1 MCASSLLSRAAA
13 SLACTSF
20 DISVNR
26 RRAACVLLLAI
37 TMSAALVSKLAIGA
51 SLAIAAV
58 ASRAAADDAPPP
70 PIVGGSPATPGEW
83 PDAVAVIGANGSC
96 TGTVIAPDAV
106 LTAGHCAEIAPQRII
121 AGTTDDSRGGTAVA
135 VAATIAYPSFGDSYD
150 VAVLQLATPVPGVVP
165 RTLASACTFDA
176 FSAGT
181 QVELVGFGLTDDAAT
196 GANTLQ
202 REASVAVTDPTC
214 TNSSGCRPEIAPGGE
229 FVAGGDGVDSCDGDS
244 GGPVYLAT
252 SRGEIAIGVVSRGV
266 GGAATP
272 CGGGGIY
279 VRTDKLAGWI
289 ADVAGS
295 VKLDEC
301 KTALDADDGTGTV
314 GGGSDDGTG
323 DDGVT
328 RDGCAAT
335 RGGGLG
341 AAFVIVALLG
351 LSGVVRR
358 RRPSFG
364 RARPSFGRAA
374 R

>member
-1 MCASSLLSRAAA
+1 M
-13 SLACTSF
+13 
-20 DISVNR
+20 I
-26 RRAACVLLLAI
+26 
-37 TMSAALVSKLAIGA
+37 MSATLVTKLVIGA

-70 PIVGGSPATPGEW
+70 PIVGGSAAASGEW
-83 PDAVAVIGANGSC
+83 PDAVAVIGTNGSC

-135 VAATIAYPSFGDSYD
+135 VVATMAYPSFGDTYD
-150 VAVLQLATPVPGVVP
+150 VAVLQLATPVPGVTP
-165 RTLASACTFDA
+165 RTLASACTFDG
-176 FSAGT
+176 FSPGA
-181 QVELVGFGLTDDAAT
+181 QVAVVGFGLTDDAAT

-202 REASVAVTDPTC
+202 READIAVTDPTC
-214 TNSSGCRPEIAPGGE
+214 TRSSGCRPAIAPGGE
-229 FVAGGDGVDSCDGDS
+229 FVAGGDGVDSCNGDS

-252 SRGEIAIGVVSRGV
+252 PRGEIAIGIVSRGV

-279 VRTDKLAGWI
+279 VRTDKIAGWL

-301 KTALDADDGTGTV
+301 KTALDTDAGEGTGTV
-314 GGGSDDGTG
+314 GGSDDGTA
-323 DDGVT
+323 DDGAP

-335 RGGGLG
+335 RGGGFG
-341 AAFVIVALLG
+341 DAFMIVALVA

-358 RRPSFG
+358 RRPSLG
-364 RARPSFGRAA
+364 RARPSFGHDA

>member
-1 MCASSLLSRAAA
+1 
-13 SLACTSF
+13 
-20 DISVNR
+20 
-26 RRAACVLLLAI
+26 
-37 TMSAALVSKLAIGA
+37 
-51 SLAIAAV
+51 
-58 ASRAAADDAPPP
+58 
-70 PIVGGSPATPGEW
+70 
-83 PDAVAVIGANGSC
+83 
-96 TGTVIAPDAV
+96 
-106 LTAGHCAEIAPQRII
+106 
-121 AGTTDDSRGGTAVA
+121 
-135 VAATIAYPSFGDSYD
+135 
-150 VAVLQLATPVPGVVP
+150 
-165 RTLASACTFDA
+165 
-176 FSAGT
+176 
-181 QVELVGFGLTDDAAT
+181 
-196 GANTLQ
+196 
-202 REASVAVTDPTC
+202 
-214 TNSSGCRPEIAPGGE
+214 
-229 FVAGGDGVDSCDGDS
+229 
-244 GGPVYLAT
+244 
-252 SRGEIAIGVVSRGV
+252 
-266 GGAATP
+266 
-272 CGGGGIY
+272 